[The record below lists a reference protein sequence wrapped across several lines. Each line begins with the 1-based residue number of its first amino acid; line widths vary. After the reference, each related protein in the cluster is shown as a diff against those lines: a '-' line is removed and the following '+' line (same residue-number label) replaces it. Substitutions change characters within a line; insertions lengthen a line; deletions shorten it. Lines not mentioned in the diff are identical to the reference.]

1 MSSRMVGGFIMSQ
14 ETISQQ
20 RDGFS
25 SRFGLIA
32 AAAGSA
38 VGLGNIWKFPY
49 IVGENGGS
57 AFILIYLISILGV
70 GLPVLLAE
78 FIIGRRGGANAVRSF
93 KKLAPNTKWP
103 IIGWLG
109 IIAAFMILGFYTVI
123 AGYTIHYFLLSLT
136 NAFSGMSS
144 EQITQTFH
152 QFSSGHAPIIYTIIF
167 TLLAVFVLFGGIKD
181 GIEKYT
187 KILMPGLVGII
198 ILLVVR
204 AITLPGAAEGLKFL
218 FKPDFSEMSMNS
230 ILDALGHSFFSLSV
244 GMGTM
249 LTYGSYISKKENLST
264 VTCSIAVA
272 DTMIALLAG
281 VAIFPA
287 VFAFGIDPTA
297 GPGLVFITLPNVFL
311 QMPGG
316 NIFGALF
323 FLLLFIA
330 ALTSVVSIFEVIIT
344 YVTEELNVN
353 RHKAL
358 KLTSIAVIIIAIF
371 CSLSQTPNTALSF
384 NGNTLF
390 DWMDLLSANVILP
403 IGGLLIICFL
413 GFIMN
418 KDEIADE
425 LQQGACSIKTT
436 MIYLTITK
444 FIAPLA
450 IAIVFLTGIQ
460 ALF

>member
-1 MSSRMVGGFIMSQ
+1 MSQ
-14 ETISQQ
+14 ETITQK

-103 IIGWLG
+103 VIGWLG

-152 QFSSGHAPIIYTIIF
+152 HFSSGHTPIIYTIIF
-167 TLLAVFVLFGGIKD
+167 TLLAVVVLFGGIKD

-218 FKPDFSEMSMNS
+218 FKPDFSEVSINS
-230 ILDALGHSFFSLSV
+230 ILYALGHSFFSLSV

-330 ALTSVVSIFEVIIT
+330 ALTSVISIFEVIIT

-353 RHKAL
+353 RQKAL

-371 CSLSQTPNTALSF
+371 CSLSQTPNTTLSF

-403 IGGLLIICFL
+403 IGGLLIISFL
-413 GFIMN
+413 GFIMK
-418 KDEIADE
+418 KDEVADE

-450 IAIVFLTGIQ
+450 IASVDLTGIQ

>member
-1 MSSRMVGGFIMSQ
+1 MSSRMVGGFFMSQ
-14 ETISQQ
+14 ETITQK

-103 IIGWLG
+103 VIGWLG

-152 QFSSGHAPIIYTIIF
+152 HFSSGHTPIIYTIIF
-167 TLLAVFVLFGGIKD
+167 TLLAVVVLFGGIKD

-218 FKPDFSEMSMNS
+218 FKPDQMSS
-230 ILDALGHSFFSLSV
+230 YKCQVEISLGPSSSYSYLS
-244 GMGTM
+244 
-249 LTYGSYISKKENLST
+249 
-264 VTCSIAVA
+264 
-272 DTMIALLAG
+272 
-281 VAIFPA
+281 
-287 VFAFGIDPTA
+287 
-297 GPGLVFITLPNVFL
+297 
-311 QMPGG
+311 
-316 NIFGALF
+316 
-323 FLLLFIA
+323 
-330 ALTSVVSIFEVIIT
+330 
-344 YVTEELNVN
+344 
-353 RHKAL
+353 
-358 KLTSIAVIIIAIF
+358 
-371 CSLSQTPNTALSF
+371 
-384 NGNTLF
+384 
-390 DWMDLLSANVILP
+390 
-403 IGGLLIICFL
+403 
-413 GFIMN
+413 
-418 KDEIADE
+418 
-425 LQQGACSIKTT
+425 
-436 MIYLTITK
+436 
-444 FIAPLA
+444 PL
-450 IAIVFLTGIQ
+450 
-460 ALF
+460 

>member
-1 MSSRMVGGFIMSQ
+1 MSQ
-14 ETISQQ
+14 KTATPP

-57 AFILIYLISILGV
+57 AFILIYLISILCV

-78 FIIGRRGGANAVRSF
+78 FIVGRRGGANAVRSF

-123 AGYTIHYFLLSLT
+123 AGYTIHYFILSIT
-136 NAFSGMSS
+136 NAFSGMTS
-144 EQITQTFH
+144 EQITQTFN
-152 QFSSGHAPIIYTIIF
+152 QFSSGYAPIIYTIIF
-167 TLLAVFVLFGGIKD
+167 ILLSVIVLFGGIKN

-187 KILMPGLVGII
+187 KVLMPGLVGII
-198 ILLVVR
+198 ILLVIR
-204 AITLPGAAEGLKFL
+204 AVTLPGAGEGLQFL
-218 FKPDFSEMSMNS
+218 FKPDFSQLSMSA

-249 LTYGSYISKKENLST
+249 LTYGSYISKKENLAS
-264 VTCSIAVA
+264 VSCSIAIA

-353 RHKAL
+353 RRKAL
-358 KLTSIAVIIIAIF
+358 LLTTLAVIVISIV
-371 CSLSQTPNTALSF
+371 CSLSQTPNTFLSF
-384 NGNTLF
+384 NGHSLF
-390 DWMDLLSANVILP
+390 DWMDLLSANVLLP
-403 IGGLLIICFL
+403 IGGLLIMLFL
-413 GFIMN
+413 GFVMK
-418 KDEIADE
+418 KDEVAEE
-425 LQQGACSIKTT
+425 LSQGSKSIKTT
-436 MIYLTITK
+436 MVYLTITK

-460 ALF
+460 ALFH